1 MEYFKL
7 RNGLKIPAVGLGTW
21 QITDKLLMQ
30 TLIKQAY
37 NDGYRLIDTAA
48 AYFNEIAVAK
58 AIKDNCIPRNKLIIS
73 DKVWNTYRGFEAVQ
87 TACKNSLKK
96 LKTEYLD
103 LYLIHWPASMKLY
116 DDWEEINA
124 ETWRGME
131 ALYKNGLVKSIGV
144 CNFKIHHLESLKKTA
159 EIMPF
164 VNQFECH
171 VGMQQNELLEYCLK
185 NSIQVMASS
194 PLGNGQVLKNETLV
208 NISEKTGRTTA
219 QVCLR
224 WLFQKGII
232 SIPKTSNPDRLYSNI
247 DIFNFSLS
255 KDVMTTIDSIPYC
268 GGINIDPDEVT
279 KFG

>member
-7 RNGLKIPAVGLGTW
+7 RNGLKIPAIGLGTW
-21 QITDKLLMQ
+21 QITDRPLMQ
-30 TLIKQAY
+30 TIVKQAY

-48 AYFNEIAVAK
+48 AYSNEIAVAK
-58 AIKDNCIPRNKLIIS
+58 AIKDNCVPRNELIIS
-73 DKVWNTYRGFEAVQ
+73 DKVWNTYRGFAAVQ

-103 LYLIHWPASMKLY
+103 LYLIHWPVSKKLH

-131 ALYKNGLVKSIGV
+131 ALYKNGLVKAIGV
-144 CNFKIHHLESLKKTA
+144 CNFKVHHLEALKKTA

-164 VNQFECH
+164 INQFECH
-171 VGMQQNELLEYCLK
+171 VGMQQNELLEYCTQ

-232 SIPKTSNPDRLYSNI
+232 SIPKTSNPNRLPENI
-247 DIFNFSLS
+247 NIFDFNLNDDFMQS
-255 KDVMTTIDSIPYC
+255 IDSIPYC
-268 GGINIDPDEVT
+268 GGIGIDPDEVT
-279 KFG
+279 EFG